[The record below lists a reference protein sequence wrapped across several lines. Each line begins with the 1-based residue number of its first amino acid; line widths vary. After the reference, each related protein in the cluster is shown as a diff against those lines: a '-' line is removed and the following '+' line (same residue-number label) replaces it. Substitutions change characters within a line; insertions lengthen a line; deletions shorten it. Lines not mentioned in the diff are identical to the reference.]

1 MLQKKSVRL
10 FESNED
16 CSRVMM
22 LNGRRQ
28 VVVVDR
34 FFLYS
39 TILRSQAGSLHS
51 HVI

>member
-34 FFLYS
+34 FFFYIALFS
-39 TILRSQAGSLHS
+39 ALRQAHCTLM
-51 HVI
+51 